1 MKKTFVLCS
10 LLLALP
16 TMALASGFGVFTQ
29 GASGLGQANA
39 VVAHATGPSSLYFNP
54 ALMNDVIGRQ
64 VEVGTTGVYADRK
77 IKLDSGGSENGDDS
91 WNFPSTFYYTHQIN
105 NNVTA
110 GLGVFFP
117 FGLSTEWDDDYS
129 GRYLGTSGEVFTTN
143 INPAVSFRV
152 NDKLSLAVGLDLL
165 YLDATL
171 KSKINQTAA
180 YVLTDLQFS
189 GGVGGAL
196 PPLTGPL
203 NDISQKFDGDGWG
216 AGYNLGV
223 LYKATDR
230 VSVGA
235 TYRSHVDVNVDGDAS
250 FNGVNPLLASAFPK
264 TGGDADIRLPAQA
277 TAGVAFKAMDN
288 LVVEAGVRWED
299 WESTDDLTIDFDAP
313 VFGQNASVTPRDWN
327 ATWAYNI
334 GGQYRLNETVA
345 INAGYL
351 YGQNAVPSSTV
362 EPLIPDADA
371 HLFTLGTDLTF
382 GPWTISGAFGYEHH
396 DDRKK
401 DNTLGDPLGS
411 LIAGQPVGTANGT
424 YETDI
429 YLLAISLGYNF

>member
-396 DDRKK
+396 EDRKK

>member
-105 NNVTA
+105 DNVTA

-396 DDRKK
+396 EDRKK